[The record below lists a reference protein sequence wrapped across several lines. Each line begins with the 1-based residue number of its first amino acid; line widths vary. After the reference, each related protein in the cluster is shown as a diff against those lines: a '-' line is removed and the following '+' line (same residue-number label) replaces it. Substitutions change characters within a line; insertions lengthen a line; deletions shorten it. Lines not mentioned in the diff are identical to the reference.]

1 MAHIVLRDAADNGAD
16 EAPTL
21 TLLAAP
27 QGGVYALRAAVRA
40 HMRTMPRVLLL
51 AALWT
56 TVTAG
61 PVAAAPVW
69 ELPNLDRALK
79 YQPKQPLSVFTADGV
94 EIAAFGAERRQFVP
108 IAQVPQLLKDAVIA
122 VEDTRFREHAGIDPK
137 GMARAALA
145 MLTGGRRQ
153 GASTITQQ
161 VARTFFLEQRFSAER
176 KTREILIAL
185 ELEKQLTKDQILE
198 LYFNEIFLG
207 QRAYGFA
214 AAAQVYFGKPL
225 DQLTVG
231 EAAML
236 AGLPQNPHYANPIAN
251 VERATQRQRVVL
263 ERMRVTGVISD
274 AQHAAARAEK
284 LAIRAPGQGV
294 LHAGHVAEM
303 ARAVVVARFGTG
315 AYTSGIKVVTSLRAA
330 EQRAAWAALR
340 RGVLAHDRKGP
351 WRGVEAF
358 ESLPAGDGPEL
369 EAAAARALRDHRDD
383 EMLRVAIVLAASP
396 KEVRAQLAS
405 GERVVLAGDG
415 LRWAQAGVSPRARA
429 PLAIKRGAVIRV
441 QRQAPGWAIAQWPQA
456 EAAFVA
462 LDPPSGRV
470 RALVGGFDF
479 NRQPFNHVTQAW
491 RQPGSAIK
499 PLLYSAALER
509 GVMPSTVIDDA
520 PYTAANGWSP
530 ANSDGQYL
538 GPLALRDALAKSR
551 NLVSVRV
558 LQATGV
564 AATRDWL
571 ARYGLDAARQP
582 DNLTLALGTGSV
594 TPLQMAQA
602 YGVIAN
608 GGWLLP
614 PVLIERITDAQG
626 KLLFEAPPAPA
637 LAEATRAI
645 PARNAWLAARML
657 NDVTRS
663 GTAARAQAQLQRADL
678 YGKTGTTDQAFD
690 AWFAGFQP
698 GLVAVAWMGHDEPKS
713 LGEHESGG
721 GLALPIWIDFM
732 AQALK
737 DVPVAAPAP
746 PEGLV
751 RDGDDWLYD
760 ELAVT
765 GHVTRIDAAGWVE
778 RSQPFAPPPLP
789 SPLPVP
795 LESFG
800 RQ

>member
-1 MAHIVLRDAADNGAD
+1 MRVV
-16 EAPTL
+16 P
-21 TLLAAP
+21 
-27 QGGVYALRAAVRA
+27 RA
-40 HMRTMPRVLLL
+40 LLL

-56 TVTAG
+56 APALT
-61 PVAAAPVW
+61 VAAPW
-69 ELPNLDRALK
+69 DLPDLDRALR

-108 IAQVPQLLKDAVIA
+108 IAQVPRLLQDAVIA
-122 VEDTRFREHAGIDPK
+122 VEDARFREHAGIDPK
-137 GMARAALA
+137 GMARAAIA

-161 VARTFFLEQRFSAER
+161 VARTFFLEQRFTAER

-185 ELEKQLTKDQILE
+185 ELEKKLSKDQILE
-198 LYFNEIFLG
+198 LYVNEIFLG

-214 AAAQVYFGKPL
+214 AASQVYFGKPL
-225 DQLTVG
+225 AQLTIA
-231 EAAML
+231 ETAML

-251 VERATQRQRVVL
+251 FERATQRQRIVL
-263 ERMRVTGVISD
+263 ERMRVTGVITD

-303 ARAVVVARFGTG
+303 ARAVVVERFGQN
-315 AYTSGIKVVTSLRAA
+315 AYTSGIKVTTSLRAA
-330 EQRAAWAALR
+330 EQRAAWTALR

-351 WRGVEAF
+351 WRGVEDV
-358 ESLPAGDGPEL
+358 ESLPSGDGPEL

-383 EMLRVAIVLAASP
+383 EMLRVAIVLSVSAR
-396 KEVRAQLAS
+396 EVRVQLAS
-405 GERVVLAGDG
+405 GERVVLSGEGLAWARAG
-415 LRWAQAGVSPRARA
+415 LSPRARA
-429 PLAIKRGAVIRV
+429 PLALQRGAVVRV
-441 QRQAPGWAIAQWPQA
+441 RRQDNGKGYAIAQWPQA

-462 LDPPSGRV
+462 LDPASGRV
-470 RALVGGFDF
+470 RALVGAFDF

-499 PLLYSAALER
+499 PLLYSAALEQ
-509 GVMPSTVIDDA
+509 GVMPSTVVDDA

-530 ANSDGQYL
+530 ANSDGQFL

-564 AATRDWL
+564 GIARDWL

-602 YGVIAN
+602 YGVLAN

-626 KLLFEAPPAPA
+626 KVLFEAPPAPA
-637 LAEATRAI
+637 LTEDTRAI
-645 PARNAWLAARML
+645 PARNVYLDATML
-657 NDVTRS
+657 NEVTRS
-663 GTAARAQAQLQRADL
+663 GTAARAQAVLKRNDL
-678 YGKTGTTDQAFD
+678 YGKTGTTDNAVD

-698 GLVAVAWMGHDEPKS
+698 SLVAVAWMGHGEPKS
-713 LGEHESGG
+713 LGERESGG

-737 DVPVAAPAP
+737 DVPVAMPAP
-746 PEGLV
+746 PPGLV
-751 RDGDDWLYD
+751 RDSDDWLYD

-765 GHVTRIDAAGWVE
+765 GHVTRIGADGSVQRA
-778 RSQPFAPPPLP
+778 QPFAPPP
-789 SPLPVP
+789 PLPP
-795 LESFG
+795 PSAPEPG
-800 RQ
+800 GGQ